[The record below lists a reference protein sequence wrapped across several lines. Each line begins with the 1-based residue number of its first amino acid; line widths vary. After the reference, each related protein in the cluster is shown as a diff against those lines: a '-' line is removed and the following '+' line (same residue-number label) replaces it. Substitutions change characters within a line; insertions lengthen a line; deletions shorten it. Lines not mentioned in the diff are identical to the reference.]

1 MVDVLSTNLSL
12 CSFLPDRES
21 LFFFQYTLPLYWIRP
36 MILLSEERIL
46 VHSTVGGTI
55 EAVGGRRRRCVLWRA
70 WVPLHPRG
78 DQAWDQSVREWFQSW
93 CRGVL
98 SPKSRQL
105 AHPTR
110 PRRHE
115 FPAGQC
121 KLPWHVVMVAR
132 IILCLPWRVKME
144 MQRRRPPCTCTRSYV
159 QNTISKKT
167 FLNFKGTDF
176 VYIR

>member
-78 DQAWDQSVREWFQSW
+78 DQAWDQSVRE
-93 CRGVL
+93 
-98 SPKSRQL
+98 
-105 AHPTR
+105 
-110 PRRHE
+110 
-115 FPAGQC
+115 
-121 KLPWHVVMVAR
+121 
-132 IILCLPWRVKME
+132 
-144 MQRRRPPCTCTRSYV
+144 
-159 QNTISKKT
+159 
-167 FLNFKGTDF
+167 
-176 VYIR
+176 